1 MKTIY
6 SIRNVIE
13 NIPGAIYEIPPDEVY
28 RGNECGLQT
37 LWDGNEPAPGES
49 DYCLLAN
56 AEGPTSE
63 TLPAL
68 TQIEEIFE
76 FGADIDKERLVSAFG
91 GSEGERIK
99 KSIETNRGTDALAWY
114 VTFHGKGVQWGIYVP
129 MLSIGYVMNNVL
141 DRLDCDLVTK
151 FRLAF
156 RVLHQ
161 HELFHFATDY
171 MASQLEAIVGAPCHK
186 PARELKDEQLGYI
199 LFEEQLANAHM
210 IRSFRSVSRPYRVPG
225 TVDTIRKFVKAQ
237 PPGYRDGIK
246 STNSDMFLKGCDEL
260 GRNYGECIPHDPR
273 GLGAV
278 DLTALYPIRPQIDWR
293 YCPIHIIHDETRLAL
308 PPIELGLFR
317 NIESILESKS
327 FVNQLSTLPSSI
339 QKKWP
344 KTKEMLRVAISA
356 RGLDFKLWEKQK
368 DQSIFSVRLSDS
380 YRAHLSYSQRNHSWT
395 AEEIGPHTAM
405 RHG

>member
-6 SIRNVIE
+6 SIRNVIG
-13 NIPGAIYEIPPDEVY
+13 NIPGAIYNLPPDEIY
-28 RGNECGLQT
+28 RGNELGVQT
-37 LWDGNEPAPGES
+37 LWTGDEPDLDKLSYDSVTDAEPPNSEFLPAP
-49 DYCLLAN
+49 
-56 AEGPTSE
+56 
-63 TLPAL
+63 

-76 FGADIDKERLVSAFG
+76 IGADIDTERLVASFG
-91 GSEGERIK
+91 GLEGERIK
-99 KSIETNRGTDALAWY
+99 KSIECDRGTDALAWY

-141 DRLDCDLVTK
+141 GRLDCDLVTK

-156 RVLHQ
+156 RMLHQ

-199 LFEEQLANAHM
+199 LLEEQLANAHM
-210 IRSFRSVSRPYRVPG
+210 IRSFRSVPRPYRVSG
-225 TVDTIRKFVKAQ
+225 TGDAIRKFVKAQ

-246 STNSDMFLKGCDEL
+246 SISPDMFLKGCDEL

-278 DLTALYPIRPQIDWR
+278 DLTALYPIRPKIDWR

-308 PPIELGLFR
+308 PPIELELFR
-317 NIESILESKS
+317 NIESILESEN
-327 FVNQLSTLPSSI
+327 FLNQLSKLPQLI

-344 KTKEMLRVAISA
+344 KTKNLLKATTSA
-356 RGLDFKLWEKQK
+356 HGLDFKLWEKQSNR
-368 DQSIFSVRLSDS
+368 SIFSVRLSDS
-380 YRAHLSYSQRNHSWT
+380 YRAHLSYSRVNHLWT
-395 AEEIGPHTAM
+395 AENIGTHTAM
-405 RHG
+405 GHG